1 MAAAVGRTR
10 DGREPWHAEQAI
22 SRQSALAASA
32 RGRHVV
38 AVGDVADLAI
48 CEIDPFAASVADLRR
63 MPVAATLLGG
73 RFTHNAL

>member
-1 MAAAVGRTR
+1 
-10 DGREPWHAEQAI
+10 
-22 SRQSALAASA
+22 
-32 RGRHVV
+32 VV

-63 MPVAATLLGG
+63 MPVAATLLGR